1 MKYLL
6 LPLLLI
12 SAALCGQKNV
22 SYELGE
28 PYKLPKKH
36 RDLGFVGTEK
46 NGFSQ
51 LSLRMG
57 DDIVVQTLNK
67 SYAPVSEQSVDISE
81 VGKGFVSDNFI
92 ALKNNYYWYYS
103 TWNRDEQ
110 REYLHYRPFD
120 LKNNRFSS
128 QDQTIIKA
136 NKLSGT
142 TVATGFYQFGV
153 TNKYA
158 FNVSAD
164 SSKMLVTYR
173 LKPLEKKDKYNK
185 DKIGFNVF
193 DHNMKKLWSN
203 EMTMPY
209 TEAEMDNSDYE
220 IASNGNV
227 YMLAKVYEPKDE
239 IKSKDKKERRKEAD
253 YHYELFLIKKN
264 SVKPEV
270 LKLDLDS
277 KFIRSSVLNEDSK
290 GNLILGGYYSK
301 NRNSSGSD
309 GAFILKIEFEDND
322 ISAIKKYFYEFPVA
336 LLKQFE
342 SKRTQKKLEKKEKKN
357 KDKTG
362 DDNIEA
368 SNLVLREIK
377 FDKDGTTTI
386 VGEEYYSVTICT
398 TDSKGNTTCR
408 TTYYYQDIIAMKVDD
423 KGKILWANKIP
434 KNQAGG
440 AGIGGMS
447 FHYHK
452 YKGEDYFFYLDNVK
466 NINLPLTAVPAAHRD
481 GAGGF
486 LTCVKIDKT
495 GKMNK
500 QSLFDSRE
508 LKVRVFPANFES
520 VSDNKILTRVYAK
533 KKKSKVLSL
542 KFS

>member
-1 MKYLL
+1 MKYIVL
-6 LPLLLI
+6 LPAMLL
-12 SAALCGQKNV
+12 SAALFSQKV
-22 SYELGE
+22 TYDLGD

-67 SYAPVSEQSVDISE
+67 NYAPVSEQSVDISE

-92 ALKNNYYWYYS
+92 QLKNNYYWYYS
-103 TWNRDEQ
+103 TWNREEQ

-128 QDQTIIKA
+128 QDQTIVKA

-142 TVATGFYQFGV
+142 TIATGFYQFGV

-193 DHNMKKLWSN
+193 DQNMKKLWSN

-209 TEAEMDNSDYE
+209 TEAEMDNADFE
-220 IASNGNV
+220 IASNGTV
-227 YMLAKVYEPKDE
+227 YMLAKVYEPKE
-239 IKSKDKKERRKEAD
+239 EVKGKDKRKVPD
-253 YHYELFLIKKN
+253 YHYELFMIKKN
-264 SVKPEV
+264 SVKPEI
-270 LKLDLDS
+270 LKLDLDG
-277 KFIRSSVLNEDSK
+277 KFIRSSILNEDSK

-301 NRNSSGSD
+301 NRNSYGSD

-342 SKRTQKKLEKKEKKN
+342 SKRTQKKMEKKEKKN

-368 SNLVLREIK
+368 SNLVLREVK

-386 VGEEYYSVTICT
+386 VGEEYYSVTVCT

-423 KGKILWANKIP
+423 KGKIVWANKIP

-440 AGIGGMS
+440 GGTGGMS

-452 YKGEDYFFYLDNVK
+452 YKSEDYFFYLDNVK

-486 LTCVKIDKT
+486 LTLVKIDKN
-495 GKMNK
+495 GKMTK
-500 QSLFDSRE
+500 QSVFDSRE
-508 LKVRVFPANFES
+508 LKVRVFPVRFES
-520 VSDNKILTRVYAK
+520 VADNKILTRVYAK
-533 KKKSKVLSL
+533 KKKSQVLSL